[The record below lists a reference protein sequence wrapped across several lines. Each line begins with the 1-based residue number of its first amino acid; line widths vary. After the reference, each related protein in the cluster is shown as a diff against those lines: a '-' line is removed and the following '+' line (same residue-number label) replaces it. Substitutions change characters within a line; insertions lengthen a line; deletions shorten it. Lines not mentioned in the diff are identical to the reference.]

1 MIESLCRHSLA
12 RQIATIYDRAERRSA
27 LGDRV
32 WKRRPIKMTVR
43 PRVPACDTP
52 AMDLFLGS
60 RGLGALPGWI
70 SELPRHPRHALL
82 IPTAGNPMPVTPWVD
97 AADAALRTAGLTVDR
112 LDLESATPAD
122 VTAAL
127 SRTGLVFVTG
137 GFALFLLQHA
147 QRTGFLTA
155 VPDAVRR
162 GDIAYAGMSSGAA
175 LAGPDLELYRDDDD
189 PGRVT
194 DRSALGL
201 VDFYPLSHANRR
213 PDEKYAP
220 GDGRTF
226 VPVRDDEA
234 IIVHGSTWQKR
245 PS

>member
-1 MIESLCRHSLA
+1 
-12 RQIATIYDRAERRSA
+12 
-27 LGDRV
+27 
-32 WKRRPIKMTVR
+32 
-43 PRVPACDTP
+43 
-52 AMDLFLGS
+52 MDLFLGS

-70 SELPRHPRHALL
+70 SELPRHPHHALL
-82 IPTAGNPMPVTPWVD
+82 IPTAGNPMPATPWVD
-97 AADAALRTAGLTVDR
+97 AAEATLRTAGLTVDR
-112 LDLESATPAD
+112 LDLEPATPAE

-127 SRTGLVFVTG
+127 SRTDLVFVTG

-147 QRTGFLTA
+147 QRTGFLTGVA
-155 VPDAVRR
+155 AAMRR

-175 LAGPDLELYRDDDD
+175 LAGPDLDLYRDDDD

-213 PDEKYAP
+213 RDETDAP

-234 IIVHGSTWQKR
+234 IIVRGSTWQKR